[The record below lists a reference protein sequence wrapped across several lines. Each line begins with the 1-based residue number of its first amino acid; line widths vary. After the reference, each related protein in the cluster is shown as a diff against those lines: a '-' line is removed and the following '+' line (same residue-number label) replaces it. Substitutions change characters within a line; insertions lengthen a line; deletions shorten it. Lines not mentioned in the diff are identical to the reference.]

1 MTRQN
6 IIYLLYL
13 FISMASPG
21 MAAAAWDCPE
31 DLRPASETYRKELQ
45 ENEYAVKNSSYENS
59 VRVEPTSIF
68 DLAAHECHTGRA
80 QYYRIF
86 GPGDCSPAEKPGI
99 YKVVYPYVLYF
110 RREKTEEAMFRQDW
124 KEGTDGLWQ
133 ATFEKAGGNWAQI
146 GQREVLDLKGP
157 GGKR

>member
-1 MTRQN
+1 MTKSH
-6 IIYLLYL
+6 IFYLLPL
-13 FISMASPG
+13 ILT
-21 MAAAAWDCPE
+21 MAAASHGGALWNCPE
-31 DLRPASETYRKELQ
+31 DLRPVAEEYRRGLQ
-45 ENEYAVKNSSYENS
+45 EKEYAVKDSTLQNP

-86 GPGDCSPAEKPGI
+86 GPGECGPSEKPGI
-99 YKVVYPYVLYF
+99 YKVVFPYILYF
-110 RREKTEEAMFRQDW
+110 RREKTEESMLRQDW

-133 ATFEKAGGNWAQI
+133 ATFEKDGGKWTTI
-146 GQREVLDLKGP
+146 GQREVLDLKAS